1 MNYGTLL
8 LSKVIEANDPK
19 ALVRFGIEESHFPT
33 KTEREVFRFIN
44 RYADTNRGQA
54 PSYATVTEEYPEYM
68 FVNEVTDSYEYLSK
82 QLKGFAAKI
91 ALKELLEGDFTQNF
105 AKENDGNKIIEDLI
119 SELQSVKLRTS
130 VRTKTGTNLKTDYD
144 GFLTE
149 YDSRKEGKSFKIWR
163 SKFPS
168 INAQIGGYLSGN
180 LYTWFG
186 RSGRGK
192 SVFTMEEALESAM
205 QGARVLIWAMEMSEF
220 EWIARAVSS
229 LSARIFGD
237 SKMIDGVNYEVGF
250 ENKALLMGR
259 LESAEEQKLRDFFV
273 ILNEY
278 LPGEIILRSADHDD
292 FYVRGVAQLE
302 ADIIETKA
310 DVVVVDP
317 FYYMDYEANTS
328 KTSGGDASN
337 TSMKIRRIAGQ
348 TKAVIHVITQAD
360 ETTEEIIDGVREI
373 KPPKRAEIKK
383 TKAVLEDAV
392 NTFGIDTSDGRGI
405 IAIGK
410 GRNGGEGTEVEVT
423 YLPNY
428 GIVREIEMG
437 ETSAAQFNF

>member
-1 MNYGTLL
+1 
-8 LSKVIEANDPK
+8 
-19 ALVRFGIEESHFPT
+19 
-33 KTEREVFRFIN
+33 
-44 RYADTNRGQA
+44 
-54 PSYATVTEEYPEYM
+54 
-68 FVNEVTDSYEYLSK
+68 
-82 QLKGFAAKI
+82 
-91 ALKELLEGDFTQNF
+91 
-105 AKENDGNKIIEDLI
+105 
-119 SELQSVKLRTS
+119 
-130 VRTKTGTNLKTDYD
+130 
-144 GFLTE
+144 
-149 YDSRKEGKSFKIWR
+149 
-163 SKFPS
+163 
-168 INAQIGGYLSGN
+168 
-180 LYTWFG
+180 
-186 RSGRGK
+186 
-192 SVFTMEEALESAM
+192 
-205 QGARVLIWAMEMSEF
+205 
-220 EWIARAVSS
+220 
-229 LSARIFGD
+229 
-237 SKMIDGVNYEVGF
+237 
-250 ENKALLMGR
+250 
-259 LESAEEQKLRDFFV
+259 
-273 ILNEY
+273 
-278 LPGEIILRSADHDD
+278 
-292 FYVRGVAQLE
+292 VRGVAQLE